1 MPLSRMRPY
10 LIDAFKLNQQS
21 SFKKEEY
28 NQGLIET
35 FKGKIPEEF
44 TFVPMFGNTAD
55 NLTEALRV
63 YYLTPEGIK
72 TLSRILWVIYK
83 TKHIQYCPTILHVGS
98 ILILFL

>member
-1 MPLSRMRPY
+1 MV
-10 LIDAFKLNQQS
+10 DAFKLNQQS

-35 FKGKIPEEF
+35 FKGKVPDEF
-44 TFVPMFGNTAD
+44 TFVPLFGAQTD
-55 NLTEALRV
+55 NLLETLKV
-63 YYLTPEGIK
+63 YYLTANGVK

-83 TKHIQYCPTILHVGS
+83 TKHIQYCPTIVHIGS